1 MGNGANVTLEGSL
14 GRDDIIY
21 LAAGATNWD
30 TAKIAETFGIE
41 QTQIVKLAPNQPPTD
56 VVDGGS
62 YLAPED
68 SIQDITAK
76 PSGEIT
82 DFKRAYI

>member
-1 MGNGANVTLEGSL
+1 MDRITLMGNGANVTLEGSL

-41 QTQIVKLAPNQPPTD
+41 QTQIGLRKTPLKISLRNSPEKSPT
-56 VVDGGS
+56 
-62 YLAPED
+62 
-68 SIQDITAK
+68 
-76 PSGEIT
+76 
-82 DFKRAYI
+82 